1 MDICTTLGIHIKP
14 HVKHSSLI
22 FGTVVGLSH
31 CHMGHMGVSAAISPL
46 LTQVFN
52 PYAGHPEHWL
62 PTGWATHPNN
72 DNISWIGKPNSV
84 WSDVDL
90 ENRNNIPTDNQFD
103 PSSHGKNQTVFET
116 SQHLPTPLR
125 HWHGH
130 YFCNPNPNRRLRALC
145 SHLTRSYHSWNLPWV
160 EICCLHW
167 SSSMIEIAVCC
178 AAAICYHDNTRLA
191 RVLLYVNI
199 FASSRDGSGNSS
211 HESRRIR
218 HFSRHEKNSHIRRH
232 PAVLDRHCHVQE
244 LVELCWTYQW
254 KKCVPY
260 F

>member
-31 CHMGHMGVSAAISPL
+31 SHMGHMGVSAAISPL

-103 PSSHGKNQTVFET
+103 PSSHGKIKPCLKPPNI
-116 SQHLPTPLR
+116 SQHLSGTGMDTTFAIQIQIGVCAPSAHILP
-125 HWHGH
+125 G
-130 YFCNPNPNRRLRALC
+130 
-145 SHLTRSYHSWNLPWV
+145 LTTA
-160 EICCLHW
+160 ETC
-167 SSSMIEIAVCC
+167 
-178 AAAICYHDNTRLA
+178 
-191 RVLLYVNI
+191 
-199 FASSRDGSGNSS
+199 
-211 HESRRIR
+211 HE
-218 HFSRHEKNSHIRRH
+218 
-232 PAVLDRHCHVQE
+232 
-244 LVELCWTYQW
+244 W
-254 KKCVPY
+254 KSVV
-260 F
+260 FTEAQVW

>member
-31 CHMGHMGVSAAISPL
+31 SHMGHMGVSAAISPL

-52 PYAGHPEHWL
+52 PYAGHSEHWL

-72 DNISWIGKPNSV
+72 NNISWIGKPNSV

-90 ENRNNIPTDNQFD
+90 ENRNNIPTDSQFD

-116 SQHLPTPLR
+116 SQHLPAPLR

-130 YFCNPNPNRRLRALC
+130 YFCSPNPNRRLRALC

-160 EICCLHW
+160 EICGLHW
-167 SSSMIEIAVCC
+167 SSSMM
-178 AAAICYHDNTRLA
+178 
-191 RVLLYVNI
+191 
-199 FASSRDGSGNSS
+199 
-211 HESRRIR
+211 R
-218 HFSRHEKNSHIRRH
+218 HFSRHKKNSHIRRH
-232 PAVLDRHCHVQE
+232 PAPSGAIRHHPAPSGAIRLSSIFQSPCPGYLGE
-244 LVELCWTYQW
+244 KTR
-254 KKCVPY
+254 VPY